1 MAVLSSA
8 AEVAAGCWCILLTAE
23 LALRRRAAT
32 TRRRSSAC
40 IWDDDP
46 TVVPP
51 AARPAAFT
59 DALPAHGVP
68 EAAGVAPS
76 SGRTG
81 GCRSV
86 TDSQS
91 ERKSAEK
98 GEW

>member
-46 TVVPP
+46 TVVPA
-51 AARPAAFT
+51 AARPAAFR
-59 DALPAHGVP
+59 AVHEIPG
-68 EAAGVAPS
+68 
-76 SGRTG
+76 TG
-81 GCRSV
+81 TLRRSAFV
-86 TDSQS
+86 
-91 ERKSAEK
+91 
-98 GEW
+98 